1 MADEE
6 DYSSLPLE
14 QRLEHKIWKVR
25 MKAYTDLAKEF
36 KQLDPEREA
45 SKFAGYE
52 NLLAKMVLDS
62 NMAAQESGVQ
72 AVIAFVDN
80 APNPIR
86 RREEIVAGVVAKC
99 LAATKAGTRSLS
111 KELLLLLSEVDTPG
125 PVVQGVLEGFEAKQP
140 KAVVASLSTVRDI
153 VQAFGIKF
161 INLKQLLK
169 ALSKPFAH
177 RDNGVRT
184 EAQHVAVELYRWMGQ
199 AIMPSLQD
207 LPPVLLKELESQFAQ
222 VAQQP
227 PPKQER
233 LLRSQQQQEQADA
246 PSEPAQGEGQE
257 PNDADTHED
266 MGVNMDPWDLA
277 DPVDIAQKL
286 PDDFNML
293 MGSKKWK
300 ERKEALEQLHET
312 LKKSIRLQM
321 SSGTGDVVQELGN
334 KISDTNIIVATLAIQ
349 NLELVARGLRQP
361 FAPYVQSTLPALVE
375 KSKERKQSVV
385 DAIRATM
392 DAYFVAAVNYD
403 FTAIGD
409 HYFTGATHKNPQ
421 ARAEAHRFLS
431 RCFTVVPKR
440 PSKGEVKKYA
450 DQLKSGLDDGD
461 AGVREAAAEGLG
473 TLSKLVTAKVLDPFI
488 EGVDKIKMEKINEF
502 AEKATVKAKSAA
514 TATVPRAVA
523 NGKPRPQ
530 LSAATAKSIAP
541 AGTQAPAAAAVAA
554 DNGSGGLGA
563 NLPPHIRKKLEAS
576 ARAAAIK
583 KAQREGRP
591 IDDLLPP
598 AQPEMSAP
606 AAKPAVPRPTA
617 ASAAPKR
624 PAAASAASSRKPAT
638 TTTAAAA
645 PAAVGKAKSAA
656 SEAVTMR
663 YANDE
668 SLDEKIAEVLPAD
681 ILTNLGSAKWKERM
695 EAMDQLKE
703 FLGDEAARSNAVHAE
718 LVVRQLGRKP
728 GWKESNFQVT
738 LRSFQLIGWMA
749 EEDSVEFNTGAVA
762 LAVPALVDKLGDIK
776 LKTASAA
783 ALVAMAERF
792 TLQLVIGQ
800 AIEPIRGQKSPKVIA
815 DCLTWLNTQLID
827 FGVQGVRLRM
837 VVDVVRDMG
846 LQSSNAQTRAT
857 AVTLMGTLRR
867 AAGPAILDL
876 AGDLNSQLIQLLE
889 AEFTR
894 VGEEKLPDPKRTQR
908 GLASA
913 GSSSGKGS
921 SGVTAST
928 AGSTDDAMD
937 DLFPRQDLQALLGA
951 GIYKQLGDSNWKER
965 KAGLEAIQGALAA
978 ANNRIQPNV
987 PGDLYVALKLR
998 LTDPNKN
1005 LVTVALAVLG
1015 GLSQAS
1021 GAALVPNIRL
1031 VALPTMHC
1039 LADKKPQ
1046 LRTAALAA
1054 MTAWAEANS
1063 HSVDQAIV
1071 PALPT
1076 ALGDSSPEL
1085 RTALLRWTADT
1096 LTKHARLPDLSGL
1109 ITPLF
1114 SCLQDRTAEVRKQ
1127 ATRVLGL
1134 VVKSCGFET
1143 VHDACSLQLRGA
1155 ARTTVS
1161 PIIEEFRATAAA
1173 AAAEHTPARRTPAPA
1188 AVRPARAESP
1198 AAEPVM
1204 TASELLGRAPPPA
1217 PAPAAPTPTASA
1229 AAPAG
1234 PRAGVLRRPMA
1245 VRRPT
1250 GSAQGP
1256 PSVVPRGAS
1265 GLGRM
1270 SAEELAHVAPVVDS
1284 DERAKEQRARRDAAT
1299 SAHGAPRWAQ
1309 LGDARVRTELEAQLR
1324 EQAVAHMNPLVCR
1337 QLFSTGHYRDR
1348 DHLAGL
1354 TALDEAVDVSEG
1366 RFNLALHGPDSL
1378 AARYAAHVDL
1388 LLKYTSLR
1396 MYDGSTHTLLKSFD
1410 LLERLAQLAVQ
1421 TNTRWS
1427 EYEVQAIV
1435 PALISRLG
1443 DAKEAVRVRARRIL
1457 TQQFPQLHAP
1467 ARLFAALVDHGV
1479 GNRTSARVRQ
1489 EALDC
1494 VRTLLGRERAS
1505 AGLSAVCAQP
1515 ARAVPVFAQAVGD
1528 RDSAVR
1534 AAALHVLV
1542 TLAEQLPGGADDL
1555 WRLCGRMPEKERT
1568 MLEERLRRSA
1578 LPDNSRPSSS
1588 IGRPASGIG
1597 RPLSSIGRPGS
1608 SIGRPMPGIGRPV
1621 PVASAHIPSAPMP
1634 APLPAAPAAPAAHK
1648 PTSGASRPMFSLDFD
1663 NLSLPAYSAA
1673 TSEQLGASGS
1683 RPNSDTAIG
1692 FNAGRSERLRAAL
1705 HDSQPSTG
1713 SSDRECSVGAA
1724 IGGMRSADAALG
1736 VERMHAL
1743 VRALNSETSK
1753 ALQAQMGSLCEAAA
1767 VVLQRASASPADGL
1781 RRSLLALLMDVFGEQ
1796 QLALWA
1802 PQSGVRELLR
1812 ELVATLVDPR
1822 LSPSASAEGAQ
1833 LHRAVNA
1840 LVVRIMDRS
1849 DRTAV
1854 VVALVALL
1862 DAAAHTP
1869 LPQPPSSPADV
1880 LRADAGDIVMRCL
1893 WRLSKHLPQDLKAQ
1907 FAGCADATSIPS
1919 AAAYPAVGDLAS
1931 CRALRVDAVLLT
1943 THRFFRHTPNREWR
1957 RREDQDRWTFGDLPK
1972 RTVKTISHSLVLAL
1986 RSAVW
1991 QFVTPLLRDVMR
2003 ASPNLLPAAPA
2014 SGPSAAWV
2022 DAVHSA
2028 MVDAS
2033 EAWEY
2038 LARALR
2044 DANSPDCPR
2053 PQQLYDAFI
2062 AAANS
2067 RENTDEDDLDTD
2079 SVAPFGIATH
2089 SPSLGRP
2096 SSRTSVSSMSPHLQQ
2111 QRVLHGTSSPDRT
2124 RSPISLRESSSS
2136 YIPTS
2141 AARSQTSTQSSF
2153 ERLKALRDRIGGTRP
2168 QQYQQ
2173 QQHPS
2178 GRLREIVTSSAV
2190 SSRSISPTSSSTA
2203 ASPDSQPSA
2212 TAAVSERRREHQQQ
2226 QPAPSISDIRERINM
2241 MRNSLRNGN

>member
-25 MKAYTDLAKEF
+25 MKAYTDLAKEL

-52 NLLAKMVLDS
+52 SLLAKMVLDS

-80 APNPIR
+80 APNPVR

-111 KELLLLLSEVDTPG
+111 KELLLLMSEVDTPG

-140 KAVVASLSTVRDI
+140 KAVVASLSAVRDI
-153 VQAFGIKF
+153 VRAFGIKF

-177 RDNGVRT
+177 RDNNVRT
-184 EAQHVAVELYRWMGQ
+184 EAQHVAVELYRWMRQ

-207 LPPVLLKELESQFAQ
+207 LPPVLLKELEAQFAQ
-222 VAQQP
+222 VDQQP
-227 PPKQER
+227 PPTQER
-233 LLRSQQQQEQADA
+233 LLRSQQQQQDQADI
-246 PSEPAQGEGQE
+246 PLEPAQGESLE
-257 PNDADTHED
+257 PNDADAHED
-266 MGVNMDPWDLA
+266 VGANMDPWDLA

-293 MGSKKWK
+293 VGSKKWK

-349 NLELVARGLRQP
+349 SLELVARGLRQP

-392 DAYFVAAVNYD
+392 DAYFVAAVNCD
-403 FTAIGD
+403 LTTIGD

-431 RCFTVVPKR
+431 RCFAVVPKR

-514 TATVPRAVA
+514 PAPAAPRSAA
-523 NGKPRPQ
+523 SSKPRPRP
-530 LSAATAKSIAP
+530 SAVSAKPAAP
-541 AGTQAPAAAAVAA
+541 ASTLAPAAESES
-554 DNGSGGLGA
+554 DGLGA

-598 AQPEMSAP
+598 AQPEPSAP
-606 AAKPAVPRPTA
+606 AAKPPASRPAAAAPPKRPTA
-617 ASAAPKR
+617 AV
-624 PAAASAASSRKPAT
+624 ASSRKPV
-638 TTTAAAA
+638 AAATA
-645 PAAVGKAKSAA
+645 GKIKSGVSAKPAA
-656 SEAVTMR
+656 SEAVTMK

-681 ILTNLGSAKWKERM
+681 VLTSLSSAKWKERM
-695 EAMDQLKE
+695 EAMDQLRE

-776 LKTASAA
+776 LKTAAGA

-800 AIEPIRGQKSPKVIA
+800 AIEPIRAQKSPKVIA
-815 DCLTWLNTQLID
+815 DCLAWLNTQLVD

-876 AGDLNSQLIQLLE
+876 AGDLNSQLVQLLE

-894 VGEEKLPDPKRTQR
+894 VGDEKLPEPKRTQR
-908 GLASA
+908 GLATA
-913 GSSSGKGS
+913 GDSGKGG
-921 SGVTAST
+921 SGAT
-928 AGSTDDAMD
+928 GSAAEATDDAMD
-937 DLFPRQDLQALLGA
+937 ELFPRQDLQALLGA

-978 ANNRIQPNV
+978 ANNRIQPNI
-987 PGDLYVALKLR
+987 PSDLYVALKLR

-1005 LVTVALAVLG
+1005 LVTVALTVLG
-1015 GLSQAS
+1015 ELSQAS
-1021 GAALVPNIRL
+1021 GAALVSNIRL
-1031 VALPTMHC
+1031 VALSTMHC
-1039 LADKKPQ
+1039 LADKKPH

-1054 MTAWAEANS
+1054 MSAWAEANP
-1063 HSVDQAIV
+1063 HSVEQAII

-1076 ALGDSSPEL
+1076 ALGESSPEL
-1085 RTALLRWTADT
+1085 RTALLRWTADM
-1096 LTKHARLPDLSGL
+1096 LSKHTRLPDLSGL

-1134 VVKSCGFET
+1134 VVKSCGFEA

-1155 ARTTVS
+1155 ARTTVA
-1161 PIIEEFRATAAA
+1161 PVIEEFRATATA
-1173 AAAEHTPARRTPAPA
+1173 AAAERTPARRAPAPA
-1188 AVRPARAESP
+1188 AVRPTRAESP

-1204 TASELLGRAPPPA
+1204 TASELLGRAPPPVSA
-1217 PAPAAPTPTASA
+1217 PSTSAAAS

-1234 PRAGVLRRPMA
+1234 ARTGVLRRPMA

-1256 PSVVPRGAS
+1256 PAAAAARGAS

-1299 SAHGAPRWAQ
+1299 NSHGVPRWAQ

-1324 EQAVAHMNPLVCR
+1324 EQAAAHMNPLVCR

-1388 LLKYTSLR
+1388 LLKYASLR

-1410 LLERLAQLAVQ
+1410 LLERLAQLATQ

-1457 TQQFPQLHAP
+1457 TQQLPQLNAP
-1467 ARLFAALVDHGV
+1467 ARLFTALVDYGV

-1515 ARAVPVFAQAVGD
+1515 ARVVPVFAQAVGD
-1528 RDSAVR
+1528 RDSSVR

-1542 TLAEQLPGGADDL
+1542 ALAEQLPGGADDL
-1555 WRLCGRMPEKERT
+1555 WRLCGRMPEKERA
-1568 MLEERLRRSA
+1568 MLEERLRRSV
-1578 LPDNSRPSSS
+1578 LTESSRPGSS

-1597 RPLSSIGRPGS
+1597 RPISSIARPGS
-1608 SIGRPMPGIGRPV
+1608 SIGRPVSGIGRPV
-1621 PVASAHIPSAPMP
+1621 PAAATHAPPVSAP
-1634 APLPAAPAAPAAHK
+1634 APLPPAPPVHR
-1648 PTSGASRPMFSLDFD
+1648 PPPGASRPMFSLDFD

-1673 TSEQLGASGS
+1673 TSEQLGVSGS
-1683 RPNSDTAIG
+1683 RSNSDAAIG

-1705 HDSQPSTG
+1705 HDSPLG
-1713 SSDRECSVGAA
+1713 RDSSDRGNGVAAA
-1724 IGGMRSADAALG
+1724 ISGMRSADAAMAM
-1736 VERMHAL
+1736 ERMHAL
-1743 VRALNSETSK
+1743 VRALDSETAK
-1753 ALQAQMGSLCEAAA
+1753 ALQAQMGALCEASA
-1767 VVLQRASASPADGL
+1767 VVLKRASASASDGL

-1796 QLALWA
+1796 RLALWA

-1812 ELVATLVDPR
+1812 GLVATLVDPR
-1822 LSPSASAEGAQ
+1822 LSPNASADGAQ

-1840 LVVRIMDRS
+1840 LMVRILDRS

-1869 LPQPPSSPADV
+1869 LPQPPSSPDDV

-1893 WRLSKHLPQDLKAQ
+1893 WRLSKNLPQDLKAQ
-1907 FAGCADATSIPS
+1907 FAGCADATSIPP
-1919 AAAYPAVGDLAS
+1919 AAANPAVGDLAS
-1931 CRALRVDAVLLT
+1931 CRSLRVDAVLLM

-1991 QFVTPLLRDVMR
+1991 LFATPLLRDVMR
-2003 ASPNLLPAAPA
+2003 VSPNLLPAVPA

-2028 MVDAS
+2028 MIDAS

-2062 AAANS
+2062 AAAS
-2067 RENTDEDDLDTD
+2067 SSENGDEDDLDAD
-2079 SVAPFGIATH
+2079 DAAPFGTATH
-2089 SPSLGRP
+2089 SPSLGRAP
-2096 SSRTSVSSMSPHLQQ
+2096 SRTSVSSLSPRLQQ
-2111 QRVLHGTSSPDRT
+2111 PRVLHGTSSPDRT
-2124 RSPISLRESSSS
+2124 RSPVSLRESSS
-2136 YIPTS
+2136 YIPSST
-2141 AARSQTSTQSSF
+2141 ARPQTSTHPSF
-2153 ERLKALRDRIGGTRP
+2153 ERLKALRERIGGARP
-2168 QQYQQ
+2168 QQQQQQQ
-2173 QQHPS
+2173 QQHSS
-2178 GRLREIVTSSAV
+2178 GRLRETVTSSIV

-2203 ASPDSQPSA
+2203 ASPELQTSS
-2212 TAAVSERRREHQQQ
+2212 TAANSAVNERRRESQQQ
-2226 QPAPSISDIRERINM
+2226 QLAPSIDDIRERINM
-2241 MRNSLRNGN
+2241 MRNSLRSGN